1 MLKKSGLQPHNH
13 KRNNHILLFLL
24 LQLVKPEVLAKVRG
38 RAEST
43 LDEKSFEL
51 LFRTYFSSLC
61 MFAMKYVPDL
71 DTSKEIVHSV
81 FINLWEKK
89 EHIDTGKLM
98 KSYLFTSVYN
108 RSLNYIRDQKK
119 FRHGDVS
126 DGDLNISTNQDVDNN
141 IEAAELE
148 IQIRDSIESLPEKC
162 RMIFTM
168 NRFEGLKYNEISDK
182 LDISVKT
189 VEVQMSKALRILREK
204 LKNYLVILLF
214 LLYFF

>member
-1 MLKKSGLQPHNH
+1 M
-13 KRNNHILLFLL
+13 
-24 LQLVKPEVLAKVRG
+24 VKVRG
-38 RAEST
+38 RAETT
-43 LDEKSFEL
+43 LDEKSFEQ

-71 DTSKEIVHSV
+71 DTSKDIVHSV

-89 EHIDTGKLM
+89 EYINTGKLM

-126 DGDLNISTNQDVDNN
+126 DGDLNISTNQDVNNN

-214 LLYFF
+214 LLYFS